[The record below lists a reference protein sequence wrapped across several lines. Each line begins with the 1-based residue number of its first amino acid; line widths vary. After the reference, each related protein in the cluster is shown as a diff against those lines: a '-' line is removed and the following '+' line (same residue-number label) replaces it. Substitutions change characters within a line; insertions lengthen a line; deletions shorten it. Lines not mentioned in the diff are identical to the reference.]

1 MKIPL
6 FLLLASLNFCTNN
19 VNSIKSQNEDVS
31 SSTKT
36 YFLDEKEVFQSINV
50 IFLSDT
56 LIEFTLVVKDKVND
70 CKALF
75 HGICYERVYL

>member
-70 CKALF
+70 CKALN
-75 HGICYERVYL
+75 